1 MTNMNRVDKS
11 ITCSAATG
19 TVTIGTIRGIIQK
32 IEIVASASTDV
43 WIYIDASDVD
53 DGNIVDE
60 NVLGVTGTKI
70 TVNTTLISYP
80 VVANVVGSTNATTDP
95 DQFSQMIVAG
105 RLELAYASAAAD
117 DTLRVVVYY
126 NPIH

>member
-95 DQFSQMIVAG
+95 DQFSQMIVSG